1 MNQDDLDLMNR
12 IAELEAAEAELKA
25 LKKRAAKVVRMKVSQ
40 KGAVSIY
47 GMRRL
52 PITLYRNEINQIR
65 DLFDSGRIDNFI
77 EENNTVLADR

>member
-1 MNQDDLDLMNR
+1 MNQDELDLMKR

-25 LKKRAAKVVRMKVSQ
+25 LKRRAAKVVRMKVSQ

-52 PITLYRNEINQIR
+52 PITLYKNEINQIR

-77 EENNTVLADR
+77 EENNATLADR

>member
-77 EENNTVLADR
+77 EENNTVLTDR